1 MCQELKAEDKIGNRQ
16 IRQNSV
22 ILQNFLEE
30 KYRKQIIDE
39 YNYSVLGWAGV
50 GDVVSFY
57 IANVDQDSQRRC
69 HLKKDL
75 KEVRNEVLGI
85 QGNMV
90 QGEGR
95 ASARVLR

>member
-39 YNYSVLGWAGV
+39 YNYSVLG
-50 GDVVSFY
+50 
-57 IANVDQDSQRRC
+57 
-69 HLKKDL
+69 
-75 KEVRNEVLGI
+75 
-85 QGNMV
+85 
-90 QGEGR
+90 
-95 ASARVLR
+95 

>member
-1 MCQELKAEDKIGNRQ
+1 M
-16 IRQNSV
+16 
-22 ILQNFLEE
+22 
-30 KYRKQIIDE
+30 
-39 YNYSVLGWAGV
+39 
-50 GDVVSFY
+50 
-57 IANVDQDSQRRC
+57 
-69 HLKKDL
+69 KKDL